1 MDSGHEVFR
10 TRGIYLHLVL
20 QYVRRDTG
28 KEGSGWEGCGNR
40 SYNLFICIYMSIIP
54 KIEANIKTNKQF
66 ADPSKGTPK

>member
-1 MDSGHEVFR
+1 MDSGHGVFR
-10 TRGIYLHLVL
+10 TRGIYL

-40 SYNLFICIYMSIIP
+40 SYNLFLCIYMSIIP
-54 KIEANIKTNKQF
+54 KIDANIKTNKQF

>member
-40 SYNLFICIYMSIIP
+40 SFNLFLFIYMSIIP
-54 KIEANIKTNKQF
+54 KIEANIRTNKQF
-66 ADPSKGTPK
+66 ADPSKGAPK